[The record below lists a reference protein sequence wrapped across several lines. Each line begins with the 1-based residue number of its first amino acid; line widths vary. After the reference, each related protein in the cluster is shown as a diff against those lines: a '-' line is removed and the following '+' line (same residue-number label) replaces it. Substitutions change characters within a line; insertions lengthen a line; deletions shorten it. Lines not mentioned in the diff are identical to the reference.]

1 MKDVVQPKNFGLS
14 NQFKNKYVMT
24 LGLSRLRAISC
35 PCTVVGEVRPK
46 KEGTEIRNQHLNPEI
61 CTHQS
66 RQFERN

>member
-35 PCTVVGEVRPK
+35 PYTVVGEVRPK